1 MKPGVPAQVRH
12 SQFLFWLHCC
22 FIGNSYKI
30 VYPFQLENLK
40 LYKVY
45 FLVNIYFILDIAEC
59 NYTLYSKRTHSANRP
74 EGEKLLE
81 YNMYMYK
88 CTCICTPCTC
98 ICSLYA
104 KLFLWNSF
112 IVILNWNAHNFI
124 KIRCLKENT
133 HLKQYE
139 LQCMCWKFSSWF
151 PIYMYLKWQ
160 KKIINMFYI
169 PVLITVS
176 HIFLGKAIYR
186 LIDAKIHCNCHTIQT
201 LVCYMFLSTEIF
213 LLIFFISF
221 TSWYVAQFMIL
232 IKLKL
237 SVFDIVLRIGQ
248 SFRRAGGMATSSSS
262 CRSHP

>member
-1 MKPGVPAQVRH
+1 MFERKH
-12 SQFLFWLHCC
+12 SFEAILASMYVLEIFVVISYLF
-22 FIGNSYKI
+22 KMT
-30 VYPFQLENLK
+30 K
-40 LYKVY
+40 
-45 FLVNIYFILDIAEC
+45 
-59 NYTLYSKRTHSANRP
+59 
-74 EGEKLLE
+74 
-81 YNMYMYK
+81 
-88 CTCICTPCTC
+88 
-98 ICSLYA
+98 
-104 KLFLWNSF
+104 
-112 IVILNWNAHNFI
+112 
-124 KIRCLKENT
+124 
-133 HLKQYE
+133 
-139 LQCMCWKFSSWF
+139 
-151 PIYMYLKWQ
+151 

-169 PVLITVS
+169 PVLITVG

-186 LIDAKIHCNCHTIQT
+186 LIDAKIHCNCHTLQT

>member
-1 MKPGVPAQVRH
+1 
-12 SQFLFWLHCC
+12 
-22 FIGNSYKI
+22 
-30 VYPFQLENLK
+30 
-40 LYKVY
+40 
-45 FLVNIYFILDIAEC
+45 
-59 NYTLYSKRTHSANRP
+59 
-74 EGEKLLE
+74 
-81 YNMYMYK
+81 MYMYMYTMYK
-88 CTCICTPCTC
+88 CTC

-139 LQCMCWKFSSWF
+139 LQCMCWKFSLWF
-151 PIYMYLKWQ
+151 PIYLKWQ

-169 PVLITVS
+169 PVLTTVS